1 MRGRREKPFSLLNM
15 ESQEKSIPEKRQ
27 WRLTWAR
34 LMRNRMSMIGLGIV
48 VLFFLTALG
57 APYLVP
63 HDPLKQNLNLV
74 GAGPSKDHWLGCDQ
88 VGRDVLSRLLWGTA
102 LTLKIGVFSVLIG
115 LGIGTIIGAVG
126 GYYGG
131 KIDSVVVFVT
141 DVLFSFPGL
150 LLAIAIVAAIG
161 VGLTAVIIAAGAS
174 SIPQFIRITRS
185 SFVSEKARDYVTAA
199 RAVGESNRSIILRY
213 ILPNCFP
220 TIVVLLTIRVAA
232 IILIASGLSFLGLGV
247 QPPTP
252 EWGAM
257 LAEGRGYLQKAPHV
271 ALFPGFAIM
280 VVTLG
285 FNLLGDGLRDA
296 LDPRMKI

>member
-1 MRGRREKPFSLLNM
+1 
-15 ESQEKSIPEKRQ
+15 
-27 WRLTWAR
+27 
-34 LMRNRMSMIGLGIV
+34 MSMVGLGIV
-48 VLFFLTALG
+48 SLFFLTALL
-57 APYLVP
+57 APYLAP
-63 HDPLKQNLNLV
+63 HDPMKQNLDLV
-74 GAGPSKDHWLGCDQ
+74 GAGPSQEHWLGCDQ

-102 LTLKIGVFSVLIG
+102 LTLEIGVFAVLIG
-115 LGIGTIIGAVG
+115 LGIGTILGAAG

-131 KIDSVVVFVT
+131 KVDAAVVFIT

-174 SIPQFIRITRS
+174 SVPQFIRITRS
-185 SFVSEKARDYVTAA
+185 SFVSEKTRDYVTAA
-199 RAVGESNRSIILRY
+199 RAVGESNGAIILRY
-213 ILPNCFP
+213 IFPNCIP

-257 LAEGRGYLQKAPHV
+257 LAEGRGYLQKSPHV
-271 ALFPGFAIM
+271 SLFPGFAIM
-280 VVTLG
+280 IVTLG

>member
-1 MRGRREKPFSLLNM
+1 MDRKNHQGTQKT
-15 ESQEKSIPEKRQ
+15 Q
-27 WRLTWAR
+27 WRLTWLR
-34 LMRNRMSMIGLGIV
+34 LRRNKLSLVGMAIIT
-48 VLFFLTALG
+48 LFVLTAFF
-57 APYLVP
+57 APYVAP
-63 HDPLKQNLNLV
+63 HDPMKQDLQLI
-74 GAGPSKDHWLGCDQ
+74 GAGISKEHWLGCDQ
-88 VGRDVLSRLLWGTA
+88 VGRDVLSRILWGTPT
-102 LTLKIGVFSVLIG
+102 TLKIALVSALIG
-115 LGIGTIIGAVG
+115 LVIGTAIGAIG

-131 KIDSVVVFVT
+131 KADAGVVFLT

-161 VGLTAVIIAAGAS
+161 VGLTAVIIATGAS

-185 SFVSEKARDYVTAA
+185 VVVGEKARDYVLAA
-199 RAVGESNRSIILRY
+199 RAIGEGNVSIIVRY
-213 ILPNCFP
+213 IFPNCIP
-220 TIVVLLTIRVAA
+220 TIVVLLTIRIAA

-271 ALFPGFAIM
+271 AMFPGLAIM
-280 VVTLG
+280 IVVLA